1 MAAHTR
7 RERAAA
13 PSGGAGL
20 DGAPAAAPSSEAA
33 APSPEAAPPSPEAA
47 PGTSAWLRFDRHE
60 LAGGLGDAG
69 LLIPLAVALVAVNG
83 LNATAVFAGAGAA
96 YMATALYFRVPVPV
110 QPLKAFA
117 AAAIALR
124 LDAEVIAAGGLAMS
138 LAMAILA
145 AGGLASRLARW
156 FPLVLV
162 RGVQAAVALLL
173 AKAAVELAEKGN
185 WAGRGEIAEPV
196 SLALAGAACLLLLG
210 LSRRR
215 GALPGTVVLLA
226 AGVGV
231 GLAAGGGL
239 PSPSFGAEPVGLS
252 VPGAAAF
259 ATALTA
265 LVLPQL
271 PLTFGNSIVAT
282 ADAERSYFGERAAR
296 VRPHRLAASLAAA
309 NALSGLASGLP
320 LCHGAGGVTAHVKL
334 GARTAGATLAAGAL
348 LVALGLAL
356 GDSLPALL
364 ALIAPGALAG
374 MLLYVAL
381 QHAVLASRLERPLE
395 RALAAAVGVVTLL
408 IGNLGVGFLVGAGVL
423 IVVRGVAAV
432 RGRPRRRF
440 LAPRPA
446 GVEP

>member
-1 MAAHTR
+1 MA
-7 RERAAA
+7 
-13 PSGGAGL
+13 SG
-20 DGAPAAAPSSEAA
+20 EAA
-33 APSPEAAPPSPEAA
+33 ARA
-47 PGTSAWLRFDRHE
+47 SAWLRFDRHE

-69 LLIPLAVALVAVNG
+69 LLIPLAVALIAVNG
-83 LNATAVFAGAGAA
+83 LNATAVFAGAGVV

-124 LDAEVIAAGGLAMS
+124 LEADVIAAGGLAMS
-138 LAMAILA
+138 AAMAVLA
-145 AGGLASRLARW
+145 TGGLASRLARR

-173 AKAAVELAEKGN
+173 AVAALDLADKGN
-185 WAGRGEIAEPV
+185 WAGRGEIAAPV
-196 SLALAGAACLLLLG
+196 SLGLAGAACLLLLA

-215 GALPGTVVLLA
+215 AALPGALLVLA

-231 GLAAGGGL
+231 GLAAGGAPPPL
-239 PSPSFGAEPVGLS
+239 SFGPEPVSLS

-282 ADAERSYFGERAAR
+282 GDAERAYFGERAAR

-309 NALSGLASGLP
+309 NALSGVASGLP
-320 LCHGAGGVTAHVKL
+320 LCHGAGGVTAHVTL

-348 LVALGLAL
+348 LVALGVGL

-364 ALIAPGALAG
+364 GLIAPGALAG

-381 QHAVLASRLERPLE
+381 QHALLASRLERPLE
-395 RALAAAVGVVTLL
+395 RALAAGVGVVTLL
-408 IGNLGVGFLVGAGVL
+408 SGNLGVGFLAGAGVL
-423 IVVRGVAAV
+423 VTVRGAARARARPGGPVVPARAAGVVR
-432 RGRPRRRF
+432 
-440 LAPRPA
+440 
-446 GVEP
+446 